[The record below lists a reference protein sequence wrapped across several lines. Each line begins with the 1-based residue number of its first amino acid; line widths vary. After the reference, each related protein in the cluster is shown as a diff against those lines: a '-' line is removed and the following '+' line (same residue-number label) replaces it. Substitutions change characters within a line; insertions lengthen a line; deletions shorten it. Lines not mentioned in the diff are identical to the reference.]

1 MEADMEHMV
10 GIETRSV
17 VGATP
22 EGRPSVAQEK
32 KLNNGWTMEQEE
44 LMAEWA
50 DIASCY
56 RWLHD
61 RTEKRYARLNLFI
74 SVPTIIISTL
84 TGTANFGMGSFFGS
98 DQAGQR
104 IANLGI
110 GGISLVSG
118 MLGTLGNFLR
128 FAQSS
133 EAHRVA
139 SIAWGKFQRLIAVEL
154 AMNPDER
161 MDAQDFLKVCRS
173 DLDRLIEQAPPIPD
187 MIIHS
192 FEARFGRIKNV
203 QKPDICGDLKHT
215 KVFQSAGV
223 GLART
228 GSMMLQT
235 PKSIITPITPSSR
248 DFVELTMPESFNT
261 VMDAKVSQYKKT
273 RGLGQV

>member
-1 MEADMEHMV
+1 MEATRGGIEMENMV
-10 GIETRSV
+10 GIETGSV
-17 VGATP
+17 VGPAVIA
-22 EGRPSVAQEK
+22 SEK
-32 KLNNGWTMEQEE
+32 KLNNGWTTEQEE

-98 DQAGQR
+98 DQEGQR

-173 DLDRLIEQAPPIPD
+173 DLDRLIEQSPAIPD
-187 MIIHS
+187 KIIRA

-215 KVFQSAGV
+215 KVFQSASGMSS
-223 GLART
+223 GLQRT
-228 GSMMLQT
+228 GSMIQP
-235 PKSIITPITPSSR
+235 PKSIITPVTPSSR
-248 DFVELTMPESFNT
+248 DFVELTMPDSFNS
-261 VMDAKVSQYKKT
+261 MIDSKVSEYKKA
-273 RGLGQV
+273 RGGV

>member
-1 MEADMEHMV
+1 MEAARGGIEMENIM
-10 GIETRSV
+10 GIETGSV
-17 VGATP
+17 VGP
-22 EGRPSVAQEK
+22 VVVASEK
-32 KLNNGWTMEQEE
+32 KPNNGWTTEQEE

-61 RTEKRYARLNLFI
+61 QTEKRYARLNLFI

-84 TGTANFGMGSFFGS
+84 TGTANFGMGSFFGN
-98 DQAGQR
+98 DQDGQR

-173 DLDRLIEQAPPIPD
+173 DLDRLIEQSPAIPD
-187 MIIHS
+187 KIIRA

-215 KVFQSAGV
+215 KVFQSAGPT
-223 GLART
+223 GLQRA
-228 GSMMLQT
+228 GSMIQA
-235 PKSIITPITPSSR
+235 PKSIITPVTPSSR
-248 DFVELTMPESFNT
+248 DFVELTMPDSFNS
-261 VMDAKVSQYKKT
+261 MIDSKVSEYKKA
-273 RGLGQV
+273 RGGV